1 MWKGKKLEQLGTGK
15 LSKVW
20 IPCTEEPQGKSL
32 PMQAP
37 GWRRRSGS
45 VPLSVT
51 PFRSGVGEK
60 VTRGRR
66 RENDSGGRRGRQ
78 LLSSLLRL
86 VSPYWVGIY

>member
-1 MWKGKKLEQLGTGK
+1 MWKGKKLEQLGTGI

-20 IPCTEEPQGKSL
+20 VPCTEQPQGKS
-32 PMQAP
+32 QAAS
-37 GWRRRSGS
+37 WRRRSGS
-45 VPLSVT
+45 VPFSVT

-60 VTRGRR
+60 TAKERR

-86 VSPYWVGIY
+86 VSPYWVGITLH